1 MIPESFLKINQ
12 KGVFMTESELRK
24 KAVEILRQRSIPM
37 SFEDFRKK
45 PMVEH
50 MNNYHRELEKIISE
64 LKGK

>member
-1 MIPESFLKINQ
+1 
-12 KGVFMTESELRK
+12 MTESELRK
-24 KAVEILRQRSIPM
+24 KAYEILKQRATPM

-50 MNNYHRELEKIISE
+50 LNNYHRELEKIISE